1 MKIQHCRGVYALVL
15 AVCLM
20 FSFPIRAQADEATFD
35 PQSYEKSVW
44 DISTALLTADL
55 IDALKAVRDTHDLIA
70 SKGADPDIVILFRSM
85 SDKQVARAEQ
95 RGRMISPAIM
105 DEAQKLFEALAALP
119 GVKLQTDDRSS
130 KLLREEYRP
139 LISLI
144 DDVYL
149 ALIAYQTQGY
159 SLVPIYPLAGLR

>member
-1 MKIQHCRGVYALVL
+1 M
-15 AVCLM
+15 
-20 FSFPIRAQADEATFD
+20 
-35 PQSYEKSVW
+35 
-44 DISTALLTADL
+44 
-55 IDALKAVRDTHDLIA
+55 
-70 SKGADPDIVILFRSM
+70 
-85 SDKQVARAEQ
+85 
-95 RGRMISPAIM
+95 
-105 DEAQKLFEALAALP
+105 
-119 GVKLQTDDRSS
+119 KLQTDDRSS